1 MYCFSLRTPIDKR
14 ENPCQGTGL
23 IEVLVALAVL
33 SIGAL
38 GFSRAQFSSLQI
50 TSDAGLRSM
59 ASFLVQDMAARI
71 QANAGEAWQ
80 GLNSGYQ
87 TGPPALYSSCLST
100 TGSICT
106 GNQMAQH
113 DLADW
118 NTLIANAFPASSS
131 AVGMV
136 CLDATPGNPAQA
148 CSPPGSN
155 PNPVVFTIK
164 IFWKSWQNRGTSTFD
179 QSVITIAEPPL
190 QR

>member
-1 MYCFSLRTPIDKR
+1 MLPFSKPSILTHK
-14 ENPCQGTGL
+14 PCQGAGL
-23 IEVLVALAVL
+23 IEVMVALAVI

-38 GFSRAQFSSLQI
+38 GFTRAQFASLQT
-50 TSDAGLRSM
+50 TSDASLRT
-59 ASFLVQDMAARI
+59 AATFLVQDMEARI

-87 TGPPALYSSCLST
+87 TGPASLNTNCLST

-118 NTLIANAFPASSS
+118 NNLIANAFPASSG
-131 AVGMV
+131 AVGIV

-148 CSPPGSN
+148 CSPPGAN

-164 IFWKSWQNRGTSTFD
+164 IFWKSWQNRGTNTYD
-179 QSVITIAEPPL
+179 QNVITIVEPPL